1 MGVENGLWVF
11 APSNGSGLRRKR
23 PASQVLWIE
32 SSETVHNI
40 REFYPMPILEAGLV
54 RARRGFT
61 KNWGM
66 LRKSDAIRFGVH
78 PPVAVG
84 ELR

>member
-1 MGVENGLWVF
+1 
-11 APSNGSGLRRKR
+11 
-23 PASQVLWIE
+23 
-32 SSETVHNI
+32 
-40 REFYPMPILEAGLV
+40 MPILEAGLV